1 MAQMMFFS
9 GVIKQE
15 NRKYLVNPFEKLVG
29 EPIML
34 QKDEFVRL
42 TPEAYIKVVDLLDL
56 KHREP
61 ICVIYVDSDVDCEKL
76 LDVEDL
82 SVDDAKLE
90 ASNEEKLDAFKEKTC
105 RMMNE
110 MISNQ
115 LMISNF
121 ELFHFF
127 KLNHALA
134 AKGYL
139 ITDENREEKYL
150 EVINSGDAETL
161 QVLSEYLDCLDE
173 FNAIDSVYAKFKEYK
188 EKVKSATNEKE
199 IEDAFYELS
208 AKLF

>member
-76 LDVEDL
+76 STQQRWFNFDSAEFRIFV
-82 SVDDAKLE
+82 
-90 ASNEEKLDAFKEKTC
+90 KT
-105 RMMNE
+105 
-110 MISNQ
+110 
-115 LMISNF
+115 
-121 ELFHFF
+121 
-127 KLNHALA
+127 
-134 AKGYL
+134 
-139 ITDENREEKYL
+139 
-150 EVINSGDAETL
+150 
-161 QVLSEYLDCLDE
+161 
-173 FNAIDSVYAKFKEYK
+173 
-188 EKVKSATNEKE
+188 
-199 IEDAFYELS
+199 
-208 AKLF
+208 